1 MILLLILL
9 FHSVLG
15 YRISTFPSF
24 PDERTIRSRFNTE
37 LSKTKCSS
45 MRCWM
50 SSQNVLTKELKD
62 ACSVALEKLDCVP
75 IFTTFSQSSEFKNS
89 YWQKAPFYCE
99 EHLDNLIQAFTMKD
113 VEYAVETDFLE
124 AGRGTFV
131 EGSGGWNMAMVSQVI
146 LFELFDNYY

>member
-1 MILLLILL
+1 
-9 FHSVLG
+9 
-15 YRISTFPSF
+15 
-24 PDERTIRSRFNTE
+24 
-37 LSKTKCSS
+37 
-45 MRCWM
+45 M
-50 SSQNVLTKELKD
+50 SSQNVLTKELKE

-146 LFELFDNYY
+146 LFELFDYYYYMILTSLLCYTQPKGSSFQEAKLKYQEVVTAMKAKSGKNAII